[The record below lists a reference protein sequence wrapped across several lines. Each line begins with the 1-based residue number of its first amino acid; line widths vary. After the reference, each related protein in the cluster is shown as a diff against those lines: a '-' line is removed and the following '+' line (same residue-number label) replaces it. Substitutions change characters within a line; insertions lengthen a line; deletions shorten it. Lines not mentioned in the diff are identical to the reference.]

1 MNDRSEMMAIADG
14 SESANMHR
22 PRTMAMSADSSY
34 TSVARSLLP
43 TKVMNMDQLA
53 GASLTLAHLFRVA
66 PSLLGSQI
74 VREPIDERLR
84 LWPLHREDPEV

>member
-34 TSVARSLLP
+34 ASVSQSLTPL
-43 TKVMNMDQLA
+43 KAMDQLA
-53 GASLTLAHLFRVA
+53 GASLTLAHLFRGA